1 MAIREVLHCV
11 LLNCHLYE
19 LLKNPSGFLFLVS
32 KFSNLSIMFA
42 IFKMKLV
49 KTGYYLSVCASPS
62 LAWALLSLIWAQF
75 SPFGQLFPAL
85 GALLFAIPVQCS
97 VTRQLLC
104 RLYSNFTEQFSGFI
118 IL

>member
-1 MAIREVLHCV
+1 MRITE
-11 LLNCHLYE
+11 CHLYE

-42 IFKMKLV
+42 IFKIKLV
-49 KTGYYLSVCASPS
+49 KTGYYLSVCASS
-62 LAWALLSLIWAQF
+62 FLAWALLSLIWAQF

-85 GALLFAIPVQCS
+85 GALLFVIAVQCA
-97 VTRQLLC
+97 VTGQFLC
-104 RLYSNFTEQFSGFI
+104 RVYSNFTKKFSGFI